1 MISLFFSV
9 LVFAGAEL
17 WSKDFVQPVP
27 ALFFDANSQKIFVAV
42 EKGEETTLEVLA
54 KKGDSVG
61 TDATVKGRVKKI
73 FSFGERIFVLTG
85 KELISFDRDLK
96 NRKKELAIATAVD
109 LVVHGNGDII
119 SAEVDGV
126 YRWRAGGKERISEK
140 RVQQLFFDSF
150 QLLGMEATGAVW
162 ELPTEKRAS
171 WRWNG
176 NCASVWKYNTSWL
189 CVRGN
194 EIYMRRDPLQTT
206 RDKKNSNSE
215 KLLASFPSEIRG
227 FAFGY
232 QKEEKDLFWVISFP
246 DGKVKS
252 YPLPQ
257 L

>member
-1 MISLFFSV
+1 MISLIFSV
-9 LVFAGAEL
+9 LVFAGTDW
-17 WSKDFVQPVP
+17 WSKDFAQPVP

-42 EKGEETTLEVLA
+42 EKGEETFLEILS

-61 TDATVKGRVKKI
+61 TDATVKGKVKKI

-96 NRKKELAIATAVD
+96 NRKKELAVAEAVD
-109 LVVHGNGDII
+109 VVVHGNGDIL

-126 YRWRAGGKERISEK
+126 YRWRAGGSERISEK
-140 RVQQLFFDSF
+140 KVQQLFFDSF
-150 QLLGMEATGAVW
+150 QLMGMEAAGAVW
-162 ELPTEKRAS
+162 ELPAGKLAS

-194 EIYMRRDPLQTT
+194 GIYQRRETAQSP
-206 RDKKNSNSE
+206 RDKKNSNKE
-215 KLLASFPSEIRG
+215 KLLVSFPSEIHG